1 MNKLNAYRKEQ
12 AFSEQSKKEIIIEYA
27 PVIKNIAIRCAKRF
41 APYISIEDMINVGV
55 IGLIDAIEKYNESLG
70 VKFRTYA
77 EYRIRGAMLDELRK
91 FDWVPRSMRDKI
103 KALERVFTRLEQKFS
118 RTPTT
123 DELAQEMGVP
133 VERVH
138 SILFNS
144 AKCSLISLNEL
155 EDNSAIRE
163 KKYLPSILLQSDDE
177 IIAKLNLE
185 NLKIILSKVIDNLP
199 EKEKLIISLYYYD
212 EITMK
217 EIGDILGVTES
228 RVSQIHS
235 KALFTLK
242 TKIKN
247 NLKDKENSI

>member
-177 IIAKLNLE
+177 IIAKT
-185 NLKIILSKVIDNLP
+185 KP
-199 EKEKLIISLYYYD
+199 R
-212 EITMK
+212 
-217 EIGDILGVTES
+217 ES
-228 RVSQIHS
+228 
-235 KALFTLK
+235 
-242 TKIKN
+242 
-247 NLKDKENSI
+247 